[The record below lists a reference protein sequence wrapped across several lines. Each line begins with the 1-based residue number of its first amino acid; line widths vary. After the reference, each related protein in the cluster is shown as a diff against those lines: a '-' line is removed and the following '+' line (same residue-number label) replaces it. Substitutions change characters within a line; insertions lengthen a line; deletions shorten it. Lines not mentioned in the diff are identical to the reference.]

1 MATANLQ
8 QQMNHTV
15 QSFLHHVTDMARRAA
30 VDALAATLGDRAAR
44 AHAGRPL
51 GARADKR
58 TTAELNALS
67 ERFVAFVRAHPGLR
81 IEQINRTLGTQTK
94 DLALPIRKLIA
105 EGAIHVK
112 GQKRSTKYFVG
123 NPRKRARRSR

>member
-15 QSFLHHVTDMARRAA
+15 QSFLHQVTDMARRAA
-30 VDALAATLGDRAAR
+30 VDALETTLGDRTAR
-44 AHAGRPL
+44 AHAGRPV

-58 TTAELNALS
+58 TTSELDALS

-105 EGAIHVK
+105 EGAIHVT
-112 GQKRSTKYFVG
+112 GQKRSTRYFAG
-123 NPRKRARRSR
+123 KPRKRARRSR